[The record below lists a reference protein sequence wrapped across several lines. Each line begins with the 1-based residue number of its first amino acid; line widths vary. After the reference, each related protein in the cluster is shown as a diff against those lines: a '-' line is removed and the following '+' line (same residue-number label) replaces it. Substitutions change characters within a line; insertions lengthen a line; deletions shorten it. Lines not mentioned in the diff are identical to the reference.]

1 MKHFRP
7 ILVVGILFTAL
18 RVHAQPTDSLWNIY
32 QDPSRDSTVR
42 IEALHRLARF
52 FIANNPDSAYK
63 LARTEQSFAE
73 SMRDSSWIAFAL
85 NLQGGALT
93 ASNDFPGA
101 MDRFYRML
109 DIRVAMKDTSGIAT
123 AYNNI
128 GNIYFHKGDYSN
140 AIDFYT
146 RSLHYEELKPKQSG
160 LASSYLNIGSVYALQ
175 QEYDEALDYFKKALK
190 LFRQIDDQNGIASAL
205 ANMGN
210 AYRSLDSLDLAMS
223 SYHDAEKLMT
233 ELKDDYGLSMTFLN
247 LAELHRLKGD
257 IDRMFDYFRK
267 CEVIRQQLNDE
278 FGLGILW
285 TARGTAYDILGRH
298 REALAECEKGLM
310 VAEKFEAL
318 KEQQDAC
325 DCLYQAHKGLK
336 QDKQALAYY
345 ERRDQLQDSMARD
358 ETLSKLRIMEFRKE
372 VTRDSLT
379 RESEKQA
386 LASHHQQ
393 QLRQS
398 KRIRNLGLIGGGGLL
413 ILSIFLYRMFH
424 KTRLSK
430 AQSDQVLE
438 NILPAEIAEQLKAT
452 GKVDAREFDD
462 VTILFTDF
470 VNFTGTSE
478 QMRPQDVV
486 DELNVIYSRFD
497 EIVSFYGIEKIK
509 SIGDAY
515 MAAGGL
521 PIHDET
527 SVRNTVLA
535 ALDMQDFINTRNAER
550 KPGGLRTF
558 DMRVGIHTGP
568 VVAGIIGVKK
578 FQYDVWGDTVNT
590 ANRMEANGA
599 AGRVNISDTT
609 YSILRDD
616 PAFSFEARN
625 KIPVKGKG
633 DMQMYFVGRKPS

>member
-1 MKHFRP
+1 M
-7 ILVVGILFTAL
+7 
-18 RVHAQPTDSLWNIY
+18 HAQVTDSLWRIY

-52 FIANNPDSAYK
+52 FIANNPDSAYQ
-63 LARTEQSFAE
+63 LAQTEQSFAE
-73 SMRDSSWIAFAL
+73 SMRDSNWIAFSL

-93 ASNDFPGA
+93 ASNDFPA
-101 MDRFYRML
+101 ALDRFYRML
-109 DIRVAMKDTSGIAT
+109 DIRVAMKDTSGIAA

-128 GNIYFHKGDYSN
+128 GNIYFYKGDYSG

-175 QEYDEALDYFKKALK
+175 QEYDDALDYFKKALK
-190 LFRQIDDQNGIASAL
+190 LFRQIEDQNGIASAL

-223 SYHDAEKLMT
+223 SYHEAEQLMT

-257 IDRMFDYFRK
+257 TDRMFDYFRR
-267 CEVIRQQLNDE
+267 CEVIRQQLKDE

-285 TARGTAYDILGRH
+285 TARGTAYDILGRQ
-298 REALAECEKGLM
+298 REALAECEKGLK

-336 QDKQALAYY
+336 QDKLALAYY

-358 ETLSKLRIMEFRKE
+358 ETLSKLRIMEFRKQ
-372 VTRDSLT
+372 VTQDSLA
-379 RESEKQA
+379 REAEKEV
-386 LASHHQQ
+386 LAQKHKQ

-398 KRIRNLGLIGGGGLL
+398 KRVRNVGLIGGAGLL
-413 ILSIFLYRMFH
+413 VLSIMLYRLFY
-424 KTRLSK
+424 KTRASK
-430 AQSDQVLE
+430 AQSDHVLE
-438 NILPAEIAEQLKAT
+438 NILPADIAEQLKAT

-470 VNFTGTSE
+470 VNFTLTSA
-478 QMRPQDVV
+478 QMRPQELV
-486 DELNVIYSRFD
+486 DELNAIYSGFD
-497 EIVSFYGIEKIK
+497 AIVSGYGIEKIK

-521 PIHDET
+521 PQHDDT

-535 ALDMQDFINTRNAER
+535 ALDMQAFINTRNAQR
-550 KPGGLRTF
+550 KLDGQEAF
-558 DMRVGIHTGP
+558 EMRAGIHTGP

-590 ANRMEANGA
+590 ANRMETNGA
-599 AGRVNISDTT
+599 PGEVNISATT
-609 YSILRDD
+609 YQILKDD
-616 PAFSFEARN
+616 PGFVFEARN
-625 KIPVKGKG
+625 AIQVKGKG
-633 DMQMYFVGRKPS
+633 EMQMYFVRRKEA